1 MTSAVDVAV
10 IGGGVAGLVAARAA
24 AAAGATVTLLEA
36 ADHFGGLVG
45 HHRLA
50 GLTLD
55 SGAESFAT
63 RGGHVASLAR
73 ELGLDEVTPTPVPA
87 RVLFDGTLH
96 PLPRAGILGIPTDL
110 DAAGLAEVL
119 GADGLARARED
130 LTLPVTHGRDTARAS
145 LAALVRS
152 RMGTAVLDR
161 LVRPIVRGVHSVEPE
176 ELRAEVLLPG
186 IGDRLATHGSLAG
199 ALADIRAASPA
210 GSAVA
215 GIDGGV
221 HRLTGALADDLTAH
235 GVTLMTASRALA
247 AHRTPGGW
255 SMTVTAPD
263 GAARH
268 LQATSLVL
276 ATAPH
281 TWPAL
286 PDDLTRLGA
295 DWPPPQQIDL
305 LTLVLRAGDLP
316 PHERAGTL
324 VADPGQGAKALTYAS
339 AKWEWVQREAGPD
352 RAVVRLSYGTDP
364 DGAPIVPAAEPDSQH
379 PLAQHRLALRDAA
392 RLTGT
397 AEAWPGHALE
407 AVAHTRLTPP
417 APVLGWETSQR
428 VGPLREASDAVGNL
442 HLTGAWICGSGLA
455 SVVPHAQAAGTAAAP

>member
-10 IGGGVAGLVAARAA
+10 IGGGVAGLVSARAA

-36 ADHFGGLVG
+36 ADHLGGLVG
-45 HHRLA
+45 HHDLA

-63 RGGHVASLAR
+63 RGGHVAALAD
-73 ELGLDEVTPTPVPA
+73 ELGLDVVTPTPVPA
-87 RVLFDGTLH
+87 RVLIDGTLH
-96 PLPRAGILGIPTDL
+96 SLPRAGVLGIPTDL

-119 GADGLARARED
+119 GTDGLARAREE

-152 RMGTAVLDR
+152 RMGAAVLDR
-161 LVRPIVRGVHSVEPE
+161 LVRPVVRGVHSVEPE

-221 HRLTGALADDLTAH
+221 HRLTGALADDLTAR

-247 AHRTPGGW
+247 ARRTPGGW
-255 SMTVTAPD
+255 SLTVTTAD

-268 LQATSLVL
+268 LQAASLVL
-276 ATAPH
+276 AAAPH
-281 TWPAL
+281 TWPEL
-286 PDDLTRLGA
+286 PADLARLGA

-352 RAVVRLSYGTDP
+352 RAVVRLSYGTGTRASD
-364 DGAPIVPAAEPDSQH
+364 PAARRE
-379 PLAQHRLALRDAA
+379 LALGDAA
-392 RLTGT
+392 RLTGAGT
-397 AEAWPGHALE
+397 PWPDQAL
-407 AVAHTRLTPP
+407 VGLAHTRLTPP

-428 VGPLREASDAVGNL
+428 VRPLREASDAVGNL

-455 SVVPHAQAAGTAAAP
+455 SVVPHAQAAGAAAAA